1 MSNDDFKREMLFQ
14 TIMHIARK
22 MLSDGIISKK
32 DYCEID
38 TIFAEKYKPV
48 FGELFS
54 DLSLTSKA
62 ERVIYSTEE
71 A

>member
-1 MSNDDFKREMLFQ
+1 
-14 TIMHIARK
+14 MHIARK

>member
-32 DYCEID
+32 DYCEI
-38 TIFAEKYKPV
+38 EN
-48 FGELFS
+48 
-54 DLSLTSKA
+54 LSS
-62 ERVIYSTEE
+62 
-71 A
+71 